1 MTDVATLVDQ
11 LEQVAAEALGAIE
24 VAGDPAV
31 LEAARVAYLGRK
43 GGRLSLLMRALGT
56 LAPEERPQVG
66 AKANEVKARIDAAL
80 EAREAELAAATGPGA
95 AQMDVTLPGR
105 QAWGGGIH
113 PIQQV
118 IDEIWDIFRGL
129 GFTRARGPE
138 VEDEWH
144 NFVALNTSLEHPA
157 ADAADTFYLERPL
170 LLRTHTSPVQVRT
183 LREHAPPVR
192 ILSPGMA
199 YRRDTTDATHLPAF
213 AQIEGLVIDEGVSFV
228 DFKATLAEFARR
240 FWGPGAR
247 VRFRPS
253 FFPFTEPSAEVDVKY
268 QRVLPDGRTVESD
281 WLEIMG
287 SGMVDPAVLEQ
298 VGIDPERYTGWAF
311 GMGPARVAMTRWGIS
326 DLRSFIENDVRFL
339 SQFTS

>member
-1 MTDVATLVDQ
+1 MIGELERVAQ
-11 LEQVAAEALGAIE
+11 EAEAEIAG
-24 VAGDPAV
+24 AGDAAA
-31 LEAARVAYLGRK
+31 LEAARVAWLGRK
-43 GGRLSLLMRALGT
+43 GGRLSLLLRALGT
-56 LAPEERPQVG
+56 LDASERPRVG
-66 AKANEVKARIDAAL
+66 AKANDVKAAIEAAL
-80 EAREAELAAATGPGA
+80 DARAQSLGGGSAPDGPVADPTRPAREGWTGA
-95 AQMDVTLPGR
+95 
-105 QAWGGGIH
+105 IH

-118 IDEIWDIFRGL
+118 IDEIWEIFRGL

-183 LREHAPPVR
+183 LRDHPPPVR
-192 ILSPGMA
+192 ILAPGMA

-213 AQIEGLVIDEGVSFV
+213 AQVEGLVIDEGVSFV

-268 QRVLPDGRTVESD
+268 TRILPDGTAVESD

-287 SGMVDPAVLEQ
+287 AGMVDPAVLEH

-326 DLRSFIENDVRFL
+326 DLRTFVENDVRFL
-339 SQFTS
+339 GQFA